1 LARSSTPDPVSARAL
16 VLTPLAARGTSLKVE
31 VTLLIV
37 LPDGT
42 TTVGHSFLD
51 HSQQFNGVIRP
62 GTWVPVT
69 VVPDDPDAAQLD
81 GHHSPTARNVADVI
95 AEALG
100 GPAADLPP
108 PLDQWRIGLA
118 LGYAEEVIAAG
129 AITPSQAEVIRQR
142 ISRGV

>member
-1 LARSSTPDPVSARAL
+1 MARSSNPDPVSARAL

-37 LPDGT
+37 LPDGS
-42 TTVGHSFLD
+42 TTVGHSWLE
-51 HSQQFNGVIRP
+51 HSQQFNGVIKP

-69 VVPDDPDAAQLD
+69 VVPGEPSTAQLARD
-81 GHHSPTARNVADVI
+81 HIPTARNVADVI

-100 GPAADLPP
+100 GPAADISPP
-108 PLDQWRIGLA
+108 DQCRIALA
-118 LGYAEEVIAAG
+118 LGYAEQIIAAG

-142 ISRGV
+142 ISRGI